1 MKSEKDVPI
10 DISKNLIRKML
21 ESNENRLCADCNSQG
36 VTHASVDHG
45 TFICSFCAESQNN
58 LKIATIKDLNSD
70 IWELYELKL
79 LISGGNPAFRD
90 FFGYYSLLDV
100 PISIKYRTKA
110 AYFYR
115 EVLNILSQ
123 GRSYEENYPSIEE
136 GTEVYE
142 ELDLDCDS
150 TCNTI
155 ENNRSKWTRFKD
167 LYLNYPKIQK
177 EGKEVVN
184 KSVKKIKELARVED
198 IVYSAKKSFEGL
210 ASRNVAREAQKVFND
225 IEKKILSFGGE
236 YFKAFG
242 ACKNPKVNFDD

>member
-10 DISKNLIRKML
+10 DISKNLIRRIL

-36 VTHASVDHG
+36 VTHASIDHG
-45 TFICSFCAESQNN
+45 TFICTSCAESHFN
-58 LKIATIKDLNSD
+58 LKLATIKDLNSEK
-70 IWELYELKL
+70 WELFELKL

-100 PISIKYRTKA
+100 PIPIKYRTKA

-123 GRSYEENYPSIEE
+123 GGSYEGSYPSIEE

-150 TCNTI
+150 TCNSI
-155 ENNRSKWTRFKD
+155 ENNRSKWNRFKD

-177 EGKEVVN
+177 KGKEVVN
-184 KSVKKIKELARVED
+184 KSMNKIKELTRVGD
-198 IVYSAKKSFEGL
+198 IVSSAKKSFEGL
-210 ASRNVAREAQKVFND
+210 TRSHVAGDAQRVFSD
-225 IEKKILSFGGE
+225 IEKFLSYGGE

-242 ACKNPKVNFDD
+242 ACKNPRGNFDD